1 MKEASETNEGT
12 KQCSRAGNDGGRQT
26 ADGRM
31 SERTK
36 VRKGKKEREINDASA
51 MGPKER
57 TITNE

>member
-1 MKEASETNEGT
+1 MKEASETNEPR
-12 KQCSRAGNDGGRQT
+12 KERKEERQT
-26 ADGRM
+26 DGRM